1 MLATGLVAGA
11 AASPLATQDLPP
23 ASFDRTAQLDRLR
36 DEQGLLAAE
45 KVETAFDAVRPH
57 LAEVRFLIVPGYLT
71 DFLEPLRS
79 VDLSDYLDAQEAAL
93 AEAGFPVNRA
103 AINTLDSAASNAAR
117 LRRIVEESDRPVCL
131 IAHSKG
137 GVDALTFL
145 ATAPEETLKR
155 VACLVA
161 FQTPFRGSPVADEVS
176 GNGVLR
182 TTSHE
187 LLGLL
192 GGSADSLEDLRSDT
206 RLAFLREHR
215 VGLRR
220 ASSQVPIVT
229 IAAWVD
235 PDETN
240 CIRYRP
246 ISTTLDWMQEMGL
259 RSDGLVPLV
268 SQTLPDIDYIAL
280 KALDHTGAVAEAGC
294 AALSLEQRK
303 LLTKALLSL
312 AFEPRSI

>member
-1 MLATGLVAGA
+1 MLATSLVACA
-11 AASPLATQDLPP
+11 TASPLATQELPP
-23 ASFDRTAQLDRLR
+23 VSFDRSAQLEGLR

-45 KVETAFDAVRPH
+45 KVDVAFDPVRPH
-57 LAEVRFLIVPGYLT
+57 LEDVRFVLVPGYLT

-93 AEAGFPVNRA
+93 AEAGFPVKRA
-103 AINTLDSAASNAAR
+103 SINTLDSAASNAAR
-117 LRRIVEESDRPVCL
+117 LRRIVEASDRPVCL
-131 IAHSKG
+131 ITHSKG
-137 GVDALTFL
+137 GIDALTFL

-161 FQTPFRGSPVADEVS
+161 FQAPFRGSPVADEVS
-176 GNGVLR
+176 DNGMLQI
-182 TTSHE
+182 TSHG

-192 GGSADSLEDLRSDT
+192 GGSAESLEDLRSDV
-206 RLAFLREHR
+206 RLAFLRENR

-220 ASSQVPIVT
+220 ASSQVPIIT
-229 IAAWVD
+229 LAAWVD
-235 PDETN
+235 PDETD

-246 ISTTLDWMQEMGL
+246 IATTLDWMREMKL
-259 RSDGLVPLV
+259 RNDGLVPLV
-268 SQTLPDIDYIAL
+268 SQTLPGTDYVAL
-280 KALDHTGAVAEAGC
+280 TAIDHTGAVAEAGC